1 MTISKRLAKF
11 LCDAYGG
18 DMIFED
24 GMYVGFDFTLEDES
38 DYLNYIASI
47 QRLKKRMGYLTVKRF
62 EGFTYYRVDCPS
74 EWFRGECW
82 K

>member
-1 MTISKRLAKF
+1 MTISKRLAK
-11 LCDAYGG
+11 LLYDAYGG

-24 GMYVGFDFTLEDES
+24 GMCVGFDFTLEDES

-47 QRLKKRMGYLTVKRF
+47 QRLKKRMAYLTVKRF